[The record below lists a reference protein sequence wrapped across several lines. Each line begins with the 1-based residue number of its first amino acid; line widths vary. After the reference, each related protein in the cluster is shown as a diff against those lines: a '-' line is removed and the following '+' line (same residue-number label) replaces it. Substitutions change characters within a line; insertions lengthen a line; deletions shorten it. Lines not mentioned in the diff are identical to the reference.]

1 MESQAS
7 VRHGWQLD
15 KTINAGHLVSV
26 LLVAVSVF
34 AWVNKV
40 DNRVEKNKQEI
51 VFVKQEQTRMIKEFA
66 TMESRI
72 ESVRIEI
79 KSDLKDINS
88 KLDRLIEKHPLGYP
102 SHKG

>member
-1 MESQAS
+1 MDTQ
-7 VRHGWQLD
+7 VNNRGWQLD

-40 DNRVEKNKQEI
+40 DGRVEKNKQEI
-51 VFVKQEQTRMIKEFA
+51 VFVKQEQTRLSKEVLA
-66 TMESRI
+66 TEAKVESI
-72 ESVRIEI
+72 RIEI

-88 KLDRLIEKHPLGYP
+88 KLDRLIEKHPLGYQVG
-102 SHKG
+102 HKG